1 MAMRRFVACMLLI
14 GMLGGCTSIPI
25 MLWKNPV
32 LSLRL
37 DFFGSTNIRAYGDK
51 AAEEAMKLS
60 ELEQNKLD
68 ILEKL
73 KEQRDV
79 K

>member
-1 MAMRRFVACMLLI
+1 MRRFVACMLLI

>member
-1 MAMRRFVACMLLI
+1 MKRLIVCVLLTAT
-14 GMLGGCTSIPI
+14 LGGCTSIPI